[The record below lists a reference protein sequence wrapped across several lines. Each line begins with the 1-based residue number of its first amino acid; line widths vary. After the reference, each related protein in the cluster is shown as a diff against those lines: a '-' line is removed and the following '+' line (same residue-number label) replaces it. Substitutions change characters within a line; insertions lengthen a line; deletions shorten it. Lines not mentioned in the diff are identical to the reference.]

1 MSMVEDCR
9 LIELPRIARDEGN
22 ITVIE
27 GRAHV
32 PFDVQRVYYLYDVP
46 GGESRGGH
54 GHRELQ
60 QVIVSAM
67 GSFDVTIDD
76 GSSRRTFTLN
86 RAFYGLYMPKLLWR
100 ELSNFSSGG
109 VCLVLASMVYSE
121 TDYIRDYDEFLS
133 VKKSA

>member
-1 MSMVEDCR
+1 MVEDCR